1 MKNYIILPV
10 FMITLIL
17 FMVNSNFSEAQTLN
31 SDLTEEIDS
40 QSILNLKTAIK
51 SENEGLKRS
60 AIYFTGKYK
69 IHQAEDE
76 LIELLE
82 EEKSQRNKK
91 LIALVLYK
99 MRSNRSID
107 VIKDLAF
114 NDPDINVKKYCYQ
127 LYQDLSRK
135 IYRN

>member
-10 FMITLIL
+10 LMITLII
-17 FMVNSNFSEAQTLN
+17 FMVNSNFSEAQTSN
-31 SDLTEEIDS
+31 PDLTEEIDS

-51 SENEGLKRS
+51 SENEGLKQS
-60 AIYFTGKYK
+60 AIYFAGKYK
-69 IHQAEDE
+69 IHQVEDE

-91 LIALVLYK
+91 LIALVLHK
-99 MRSNRSID
+99 IRSNRSID

-114 NDPDINVKKYCYQ
+114 TDPDTNVKKYCYQ
-127 LYQDLSRK
+127 LYQDLFRK